1 MRVIS
6 KKDKFKPEKLSAQ
19 EASLA
24 KKKTMLTMY
33 EQDLENPV
41 LVRYSQTVI
50 YRGGGVHSTVCL
62 RYRAVD
68 LLSRMCAGNDLQID
82 GRRWRWEDRLQGVFG
97 CGWNELK

>member
-41 LVRYSQTVI
+41 LVRNSQTVI
-50 YRGGGVHSTVCL
+50 Y
-62 RYRAVD
+62 
-68 LLSRMCAGNDLQID
+68 
-82 GRRWRWEDRLQGVFG
+82 
-97 CGWNELK
+97 

>member
-1 MRVIS
+1 MIS

-41 LVRYSQTVI
+41 LVRNSQTVI
-50 YRGGGVHSTVCL
+50 YGGGGGGGGEEGGVGGYRGLGFGMSVYYVQVH
-62 RYRAVD
+62 AVD
-68 LLSRMCAGNDLQID
+68 
-82 GRRWRWEDRLQGVFG
+82 
-97 CGWNELK
+97 